1 MIIGAIR
8 RGRLRADAPPVA
20 GATGAAGAGG
30 AGGAAGAAGAAE
42 AGGPLAARAV
52 LRTGALSF
60 GALVVLGLSRL
71 IHGSL
76 VSHTTGPEAYGVI
89 GSLIG
94 ITYVAGLFVP
104 AGLASAMAK
113 YVAHSRGRADPAAAD
128 AVHLLLRRISDAS
141 AVLLGV
147 LSAVAAR
154 LLFPVSLADAVAV
167 GLLAAAFCAYSVD
180 KAAFY
185 GFDRVA
191 RYSRFEV
198 AGSGLAIVATVA
210 VIVAGSTAY
219 LLPLAAGYAVVVAGA
234 RLTRFRTSPAGA
246 PAVPVPAGQRR
257 EVLAFAGLA
266 ALGAGSAAGLLQ
278 GLPLLA
284 SAYAAGPD
292 VGYLVTSVTLV
303 SPLYLLPR
311 VLGLALFPA
320 MSHAQGGGDGS
331 SVRRGAD
338 LSMRGTVV
346 ALAVPLAVALPLAQP
361 LLRLYGGDGFA
372 AGAPELRVMLVATYV
387 SVLATGPINA
397 LSSGSLR
404 DSMRPVGY
412 AVAGCVAGLLLA
424 VPLGTA
430 FGGAGVATAYLAAML
445 VTAGGPVAAAWRR
458 WRMPWTGTVVRG
470 TAVAVAASALAVA
483 ADTFGGAGA
492 PRTVIQLAAAI
503 AAGGVAVLVFARDG
517 RSLLTR
523 MDEGAA

>member
-1 MIIGAIR
+1 MSSGDVVIIGAIR
-8 RGRLRADAPPVA
+8 RGRLRAVAPPVA
-20 GATGAAGAGG
+20 PARR
-30 AGGAAGAAGAAE
+30 
-42 AGGPLAARAV
+42 PLAARAV

-71 IHGSL
+71 VHGSL
-76 VSHTTGPEAYGVI
+76 VSHATGPQAYGVI

-113 YVAHSRGRADPAAAD
+113 FVAHNRGRADPAAAE
-128 AVHLLLRRISDAS
+128 AVHLLLRRICDAS
-141 AVLLGV
+141 AVVLGV

-191 RYSRFEV
+191 RYSRLEV
-198 AGSGLAIVATVA
+198 AGSGLAILATVV
-210 VIVAGSTAY
+210 VIVAGWTVY
-219 LLPLAAGYAVVVAGA
+219 LLPLALGYAVVVAGA
-234 RLTRFRTSPAGA
+234 RLTRLPDTPRGGA
-246 PAVPVPAGQRR
+246 PLPPVPAAHRR

-284 SAYAAGPD
+284 SAFAAGPD

-320 MSHAQGGGDGS
+320 MSHAQGEGDATA
-331 SVRRGAD
+331 VRRSTD

-346 ALAVPLAVALPLAQP
+346 VLAAPLAAALPLAQP
-361 LLRLYGGDGFA
+361 LLRLYGGDAFV
-372 AGAPELRVMLVATYV
+372 AGAPELRFMLVATYV
-387 SVLATGPINA
+387 SVLATGPVNA

-404 DSMRPVGY
+404 DSLRPVGY

-424 VPLGTA
+424 APLGRA
-430 FGGAGVATAYLAAML
+430 YGGAGVAVAYLAAML
-445 VTAGGPVAAAWRR
+445 VTTGGPVASAWRR
-458 WRMPWTGTVVRG
+458 WHMPWTGTLVRG
-470 TAVAVAASALAVA
+470 TLVVAAAAALAVA
-483 ADTFGGAGA
+483 GDTVDVAGPA
-492 PRTVIQLAAAI
+492 RLVTQLAAALV
-503 AAGGVAVLVFARDG
+503 AGGLAVIVFAQDG
-517 RSLLTR
+517 RLLLTR
-523 MDEGAA
+523 MDEGNA

>member
-1 MIIGAIR
+1 VIIGAIR
-8 RGRLRADAPPVA
+8 RGRLRAVATPVAPPVA
-20 GATGAAGAGG
+20 GAGR
-30 AGGAAGAAGAAE
+30 
-42 AGGPLAARAV
+42 PLAARAV

-71 IHGSL
+71 VHGSL
-76 VSHTTGPEAYGVI
+76 VGHATGPEAYGVI

-94 ITYVAGLFVP
+94 ITYVAGLFIP

-113 YVAHSRGRADPAAAD
+113 FVAQNRGRSDPAAAD
-128 AVHLLLRRISDAS
+128 AVYLLLRRISDAS
-141 AVLLGV
+141 AVVLGV
-147 LSAVAAR
+147 LSALAAR
-154 LLFPVSLADAVAV
+154 LLFPVTLTDAVAV
-167 GLLAAAFCAYSVD
+167 GLLAATFCAYSVD

-185 GFDRVA
+185 GFDQVA
-191 RYSRFEV
+191 RYSRLEV
-198 AGSGLAIVATVA
+198 AGSGLAILATVA
-210 VIVAGSTAY
+210 VIVAGSTVY
-219 LLPLAAGYAVVVAGA
+219 LLPLALGYAVVVAGA
-234 RLTRFRTSPAGA
+234 RLSRLQDARP
-246 PAVPVPAGQRR
+246 VPTAVPAGHRR

-331 SVRRGAD
+331 SVRRSAD

-346 ALAVPLAVALPLAQP
+346 ALAAPLAVALPLAQP
-361 LLRLYGGDGFA
+361 LLRLYGGDDFA
-372 AGAPELRVMLVATYV
+372 AGAPELRLMLVATYV

-404 DSMRPVGY
+404 DSVRPVGF
-412 AVAGCVAGLLLA
+412 AIAGCVSGLLLA
-424 VPLGTA
+424 VPLGRA
-430 FGGAGVATAYLAAML
+430 FGGAGVAVAYLAAML
-445 VTAGGPVAAAWRR
+445 LTSGGPVAAAWRR

-470 TAVAVAASALAVA
+470 AIVVAGASALAAA
-483 ADTFGGAGA
+483 ADTVDGLGAA
-492 PRTVIQLAAAI
+492 RLVIQLVAAL
-503 AAGGVAVLVFARDG
+503 AAGALAVLVFARDG
-517 RSLLTR
+517 RALLTR
-523 MDEGAA
+523 TDEGTA

>member
-8 RGRLRADAPPVA
+8 RGRLRAVATPVAPP
-20 GATGAAGAGG
+20 AAGAR
-30 AGGAAGAAGAAE
+30 
-42 AGGPLAARAV
+42 GPLAARAV
-52 LRTGALSF
+52 MRTGALSF

-76 VSHTTGPEAYGVI
+76 VGHATGPQAYGVI

-113 YVAHSRGRADPAAAD
+113 FVAHNRGRADPAGAE

-141 AVLLGV
+141 AVVLGV

-191 RYSRFEV
+191 RYSRLEV
-198 AGSGLAIVATVA
+198 AGSGLAILATVA
-210 VIVAGSTAY
+210 VIVAGSTVY
-219 LLPLAAGYAVVVAGA
+219 LLPLALGYAVVVAGA
-234 RLTRFRTSPAGA
+234 RLTRLPDTPRGGPL
-246 PAVPVPAGQRR
+246 PPVPAGHRR

-284 SAYAAGPD
+284 SAFAAGPD

-320 MSHAQGGGDGS
+320 MSHAQGEGDATA
-331 SVRRGAD
+331 VRRSTD

-346 ALAVPLAVALPLAQP
+346 VLAAPLAAALPLAQP
-361 LLRLYGGDGFA
+361 LLRLYGGDAFV
-372 AGAPELRVMLVATYV
+372 AGAPELRFMLVATYV
-387 SVLATGPINA
+387 SVLATGPVNA

-404 DSMRPVGY
+404 DSLRPVGY
-412 AVAGCVAGLLLA
+412 ALAGCVAGLLLA
-424 VPLGTA
+424 VPLGRA
-430 FGGAGVATAYLAAML
+430 YGGAGVAVAYLAATL
-445 VTAGGPVAAAWRR
+445 VTTGGPVAAAWRR
-458 WRMPWTGTVVRG
+458 WHMPWTGTVVRG
-470 TAVAVAASALAVA
+470 TLVVAAAAALAVA
-483 ADTFGGAGA
+483 GDTVGVAGVA
-492 PRTVIQLAAAI
+492 RPVTQLAAAL
-503 AAGGVAVLVFARDG
+503 AAGGIAVIVFARDG
-517 RSLLTR
+517 RLLLTR
-523 MDEGAA
+523 MDEGNA